1 MVIYSQQWN
10 IRPEKAADY
19 PKWSQTAV
27 KRLMG
32 VPGIEEFRA
41 FRLVAGDRE
50 VCVTYQFKD
59 LASWAAWR
67 SDKMVSDVWE
77 ESRAYLTDMRVEL
90 WGPSPLI
97 PDPLKA

>member
-10 IRPEKAADY
+10 IRADKAADY

-27 KRLMG
+27 KRLLG
-32 VPGIEEFRA
+32 VPGVVEFRA

-50 VCVTYQFKD
+50 VCVTYEFKD

-67 SDKMVSDVWE
+67 SHETVNAVWQ
-77 ESRAYLTDMRVEL
+77 ESKAYLEDMRVEL

-97 PDPLKA
+97 PEPVKP